1 MSMHVGPSMPA
12 CFASPD
18 ALARASHGVF
28 FCVLDR
34 RVSTASNESGRPK
47 SEQSP
52 PTVAPIDLAAG
63 GTVTGGVGGEEGQ
76 KRRMLHALRKQEPH
90 CYTRSTAHQVIDWG
104 AHTTAR
110 FF

>member
-63 GTVTGGVGGEEGQ
+63 GTVTGGVGGEERAAVDG
-76 KRRMLHALRKQEPH
+76 RLDGLHH
-90 CYTRSTAHQVIDWG
+90 G
-104 AHTTAR
+104 
-110 FF
+110 